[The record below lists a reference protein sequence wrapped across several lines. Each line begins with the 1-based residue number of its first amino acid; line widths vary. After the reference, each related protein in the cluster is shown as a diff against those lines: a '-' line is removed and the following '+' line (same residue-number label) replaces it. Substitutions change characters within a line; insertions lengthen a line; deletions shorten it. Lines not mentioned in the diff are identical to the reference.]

1 MENSIGPSRAILIH
15 QNYEYNP
22 TLQLTVTSRFQERC
36 ADGRKATHDVS
47 NHDNHENHGNMPMIP
62 IMPSA
67 PPLRDPPP
75 AYEDIATQHIRH
87 HQNVFLLEQQ
97 ESTSDPTYLV
107 VCT

>member
-1 MENSIGPSRAILIH
+1 MI
-15 QNYEYNP
+15 
-22 TLQLTVTSRFQERC
+22 
-36 ADGRKATHDVS
+36 
-47 NHDNHENHGNMPMIP
+47 NHENTLKNHGNQPKTMKNHETTSKTHGNMPMIP